1 MSQPLIPPFGKRFQV
16 ADYDP
21 GHTGGAS
28 REAGQA
34 ELLALRSRLSEL
46 QNLLYADRRQALLVV
61 LQGIDTAGKDGTV
74 TSIFRE
80 VGPLGCSVENF
91 GVPSDEEMA
100 HDFLW
105 RYHLR
110 MPGRGRVVI
119 FNRSYYEAVVVER
132 VKGLVPPAVWK
143 ARYAQINEFERY
155 LASEGTVIAKFFLH
169 ISKEEQRERLQERVD
184 NPKKQWKFRAGD
196 LEERKR
202 WGEYQEAFED
212 MVDHC
217 NTETAPWHVV
227 PADRNWYR
235 DLVVARA
242 VVEKLESLDL
252 HYPDPAPGVIGTVV
266 E

>member
-1 MSQPLIPPFGKRFQV
+1 MSQPLIPPPGKRFSL
-16 ADYDP
+16 DEYDP
-21 GHTGGAS
+21 GYTGGAN

-34 ELLALRSRLSEL
+34 ELQALRSRLNEL
-46 QNLLYADRRQALLVV
+46 QNLLYADRRHALLVV
-61 LQGIDTAGKDGTV
+61 LQGIDTSGKDGTV
-74 TSIFRE
+74 NSVFRE
-80 VGPLGCSVENF
+80 AGPLGCSVESF

-119 FNRSYYEAVVVER
+119 FNRSYYEAVIVER
-132 VKGLVPPAVWK
+132 VKGIVPPVVWK
-143 ARYAQINEFERY
+143 ARYAQINDFERY
-155 LASEGTVIAKFFLH
+155 LAAERTITLKFFLH
-169 ISKEEQRERLQERVD
+169 ISKDEQRERLQERVD

-202 WGEYQEAFED
+202 WDEYQEAFGD
-212 MVDHC
+212 MVDRC

-227 PADRNWYR
+227 PADHNWYR
-235 DLVVARA
+235 DMVVARA
-242 VVEKLESLDL
+242 IVEKLESLDL
-252 HYPDPAPGVIGTVV
+252 RYPEPIPGVVGTVV